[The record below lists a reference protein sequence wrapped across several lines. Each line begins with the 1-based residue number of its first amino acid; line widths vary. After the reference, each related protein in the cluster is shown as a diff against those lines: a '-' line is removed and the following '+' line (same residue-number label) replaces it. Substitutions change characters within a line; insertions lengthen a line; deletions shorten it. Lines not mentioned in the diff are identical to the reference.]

1 MVPVERADLVTQDMD
16 LLAELIRELYFDHA
30 ASFRCPDPAR
40 VDGRMHSATVSG
52 LNTACVRFGGFR
64 YTAGLEPTNPPM
76 AAVCLHGSGVIT
88 SAREE
93 MRVTPGQVFLLPA
106 GRPAVCT
113 DFGGDYATL
122 QVPWAA
128 AGSVAEAVTGAPA
141 ADLRFEAMT
150 PVSAVRRQMFAR
162 TAELI
167 GGQLVTSGAA
177 GIHPL
182 VAQELTRLAAVAFL
196 ATFPNTTMTAP
207 YLPGP
212 GWVAPAAV
220 RRAAVFIE
228 AHASQ
233 PVTLDQIAAA
243 SGVTGRALQYGFRRY
258 YGTSPTGYLRRIR
271 LERAHAELGDADPA
285 DGTTVH
291 GTARR
296 WGWASPSQFTVAY
309 QQRFGVL
316 PSRTLRT

>member
-1 MVPVERADLVTQDMD
+1 M
-16 LLAELIRELYFDHA
+16 
-30 ASFRCPDPAR
+30 C
-40 VDGRMHSATVSG
+40 SATASG
-52 LNTACVRFGGFR
+52 LNTASVRFGGFT

-76 AAVCLHGSGVIT
+76 AAVCLRGSGVIMN
-88 SAREE
+88 AREE
-93 MRVTPGQVFLLPA
+93 LRVAPGQVFLLPA
-106 GRPAVCT
+106 DRPAVCA
-113 DFGGDYATL
+113 DFGGDYATV

-128 AGSVAEAVTGAPA
+128 AGAVAEAVTGAPA
-141 ADLRFEAMT
+141 ADLRFGAMT
-150 PVSAVRRQMFAR
+150 PVSAERQQMFAR

-167 GGQLVTSGAA
+167 GGQLVTSGTA
-177 GIHPL
+177 GIYPL
-182 VAQELTRLAAVAFL
+182 VAQELTRLAAIAFL

-212 GWVAPAAV
+212 GWVTPAAV
-220 RRAAVFIE
+220 RRAAAFIE
-228 AHASQ
+228 AHVGQ

-243 SGVTGRALQYGFRRY
+243 AGVTGRALQYGFRRHF
-258 YGTSPTGYLRRIR
+258 GTTPTGYLRRIR

-285 DGTTVH
+285 SGATVG

-296 WGWASPSQFTVAY
+296 WGWASPSQFTAAY